1 MRIKIIPT
9 VIFSKVIAWVLV
21 LCSVGVLAQSEYTA
35 VNNELFISTYSS
47 SINRADIVFRADP
60 SVTSNPAAMAGVSGN
75 SISTGYTGYFK
86 NTFSVTTASFI
97 MDPGGRAGF
106 GVYAG
111 YLLVPDIMDT
121 RDLEENEE
129 GYPVYDPERVS
140 IETSS
145 EMVCNIALGFNLV
158 DADRI
163 LLSTGLSLHMHRK
176 RLIEWTG
183 YGAGINAGMIL
194 NFRDKGIYLALN
206 AENITTQGIYWSENH
221 TSYSLPELDLGLGIS
236 REIDYI
242 YGRLSVFFRSP
253 DVIGASGLNMKDE
266 KEEAGSSSFEDESAD
281 PAGDDRGAR
290 DFFAKSSYGIEYVP
304 GGVAEFR
311 FGFIPSGRIS
321 FGGGLNLFDK
331 RFSVDF
337 TYFSVRNLPGTYAA
351 SLGYSF

>member
-9 VIFSKVIAWVLV
+9 VIISKAIALILV
-21 LCSVGVLAQSEYTA
+21 LCSVTLPAQSEYTA
-35 VNNELFISTYSS
+35 ANNELFISPYFS
-47 SINRADIVFRADP
+47 SINSADIVFRADP
-60 SVTSNPAAMAGVSGN
+60 SITSNPAAMAGVSGN

-86 NTFSVTTASFI
+86 NTFSVTTAGFI

-111 YLLVPDIMDT
+111 YLFVPDIMDT
-121 RDLEENEE
+121 RGLEENEE
-129 GYPVYDPERVS
+129 GYPVYDPDRVS

-158 DADRI
+158 DAERI

-176 RLIEWTG
+176 RLIDWTG
-183 YGAGINAGMIL
+183 AGLNAGMIL

-242 YGRLSVFFRSP
+242 YGRLSLFFRSP

-281 PAGDDRGAR
+281 PVEDDRGAG
-290 DFFAKSSYGIEYVP
+290 DFFAKSSYGIEYAP

-331 RFSVDF
+331 MFSVDF
-337 TYFSVRNLPGTYAA
+337 TYFTVRNLPGTYAA